1 MTTISDKKLQIQAWS
16 ISVAAHCFLVGM
28 AVVFMAQI
36 QPIPMKDVFQW
47 EVSLVE
53 PVAQEAQAEP
63 EELARPSP
71 TPKPHPEATA
81 KVAPVPQVVTRQV
94 ETVEQQ
100 TVVQRSVQQ
109 VIETTKPIEETVK
122 PIERT
127 VAEEKPE
134 TVTSE
139 QPVINQAQFQERPA
153 EESLPA
159 VTTQE
164 PVVTT
169 SAQPVIAQAPA
180 VGSTSS
186 IETAGVTTPV
196 HEEPVIRT
204 QAVASPSQEDVD
216 SPPTVAAAEAPKVQ
230 ERQIASVTAPSSSSV
245 VEEDPAQVARAAP
258 HTSEVR
264 PDHRWLGESLW
275 RRVAELKHYPSSAR
289 VNGLEGR
296 VVLRAVIRADGHL
309 AEVSVIKSSGHAVLD
324 AAAMEAVKLACPLHM
339 QHELGKPQIVV
350 SLPIVFSLTN

>member
-1 MTTISDKKLQIQAWS
+1 MANSDKKLRIQAWS
-16 ISVAAHCFLVGM
+16 ISVAIHCFLVGM

-63 EELARPSP
+63 EELAPPSP
-71 TPKPHPEATA
+71 TPKPQPEATA

-94 ETVEQQ
+94 ETVEQP
-100 TVVQRSVQQ
+100 TVVQRAVQL

-127 VAEEKPE
+127 VTEERPE

-139 QPVINQAQFQERPA
+139 QPVLNQAQLQERRA

-169 SAQPVIAQAPA
+169 SAQPVIAQAPVVA
-180 VGSTSS
+180 STPS

-204 QAVASPSQEDVD
+204 QAVVAPSQEVVE
-216 SPPTVAAAEAPKVQ
+216 SPPAVGAAEAPQVQ
-230 ERQIASVTAPSSSSV
+230 ERQIASVTAPSPSLV
-245 VEEDPAQVARAAP
+245 VAEAPVQVAKAAP
-258 HTSEVR
+258 QTSEVR
-264 PDHRWLGESLW
+264 ADYRWLGESLW
-275 RRVAELKHYPSSAR
+275 RRVAELKRYPSSAR

-324 AAAMEAVKLACPLHM
+324 TAAMEAVKLACPLHM
-339 QHELGKPQIVV
+339 KHELGKPQIVV